1 MRVGFK
7 YEWLV
12 GLCYQCGMLGHEM
25 KDCSVQGS
33 SQQAEKPYG
42 DWLKAGFR
50 RKDTG
55 ADRTKTNAPPPALA
69 PKPPQSHTVAINSH
83 DEVAGSMGIND
94 NHEQSDNGSEI
105 NCLQSHVTFS

>member
-1 MRVGFK
+1 MQVGFK
-7 YEWLV
+7 YKRLV

-50 RKDTG
+50 WKDMG
-55 ADRTKTNAPPPALA
+55 VDREKTNAPPPTFA
-69 PKPPQSHTVAINSH
+69 PKPP
-83 DEVAGSMGIND
+83 
-94 NHEQSDNGSEI
+94 
-105 NCLQSHVTFS
+105 